1 MNAAP
6 LSSEGLD
13 ERRRR
18 ALFRARHRGLR
29 EMDVL
34 LGRFADAHLA
44 RLSDE
49 DLGDFERL
57 MDAPDVD
64 VFSWMTGPGPT
75 PPAFATPL
83 FRKLKLFHTHSGPL
97 PL

>member
-1 MNAAP
+1 MIETP

-29 EMDVL
+29 EMDLL

-44 RLSDE
+44 RLSE
-49 DLGDFERL
+49 GELADFERL
-57 MDAPDVD
+57 MDAPDVE
-64 VFSWMTGPGPT
+64 VFSWLTGAETIPSN
-75 PPAFATPL
+75 FATPL
-83 FRKLKLFHTHSGPL
+83 FEKLKLFHTHHGPL